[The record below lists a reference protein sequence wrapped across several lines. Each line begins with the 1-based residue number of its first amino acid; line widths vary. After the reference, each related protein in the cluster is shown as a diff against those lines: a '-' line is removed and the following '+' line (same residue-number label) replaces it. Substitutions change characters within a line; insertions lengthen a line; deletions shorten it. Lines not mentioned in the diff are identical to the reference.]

1 MNHIYVTL
9 SLAFLILFSSLDIRS
24 SESDMK
30 IIGERIVEDLMQVP
44 FNDEQISFL
53 MNSITD
59 EGYWPKIN
67 YTDLSRTGFE
77 NAKHTSYLVTLARAW
92 NKRDSKFYKNTQLK
106 ATIESALSFWVE
118 NDFICEN
125 WWHNQIG
132 TPNNLVNLLLLIG
145 DELPETLVDKTQ
157 PIIGRANLNASGARP
172 SGDRIKIAEI
182 LARNLLFLK
191 DESRFAE
198 VVKVLENEI
207 KFEMGRGMQYDYSFH
222 HRDDRVNNTLSYGLQ
237 FADVFALWADY
248 VHDTKYE
255 FSQEKISILVDYY
268 LDGICKMMVY
278 GKYPDLGAKNRS
290 ISRKE
295 ALQAMGTSIVEK
307 LAKVTDYRKNELQK
321 IIESRKYGR
330 FTPEFLY
337 SKFFWCSEYY
347 SHQRPAFFT
356 SVRMF
361 SQRNCNMEVPY
372 NGEGLL
378 NHHLGDGANYVY
390 VEGTEYYDI
399 FPVFDWQKIPG
410 TTIVQKPELIPEKD
424 IQKWGLTTFV
434 GGVTDGSY
442 GVTAFDF
449 ISPHD
454 STKAKKSWFFFDNEY
469 VCLGSGIESDKNY
482 PVVTTLNQSHLKG
495 DVIVS
500 VDNKKQISKKGNRQ
514 IKNVQYVY
522 HNNIGYFFQI
532 PTAINLSNQIQEGSW
547 RRINCQSDIS
557 DKKVAMEVFKL
568 WIDHG
573 INPKNATYEY
583 IVMPAI
589 TSNEFEKRIDNRDIQ
604 ILSNTTNI
612 QSVKHR
618 KLNIIQ
624 AVFYKP
630 GLLNISQGNYL
641 KCEDPCLIMLS
652 FNGEKLVKIS
662 ASDPNRNLES
672 INFSLPIKIEKK
684 QDNFFSK
691 WDDNNK
697 RSDISI
703 RLPSGVYQGESITI
717 YL

>member
-1 MNHIYVTL
+1 
-9 SLAFLILFSSLDIRS
+9 
-24 SESDMK
+24 
-30 IIGERIVEDLMQVP
+30 
-44 FNDEQISFL
+44 
-53 MNSITD
+53 
-59 EGYWPKIN
+59 
-67 YTDLSRTGFE
+67 
-77 NAKHTSYLVTLARAW
+77 
-92 NKRDSKFYKNTQLK
+92 
-106 ATIESALSFWVE
+106 
-118 NDFICEN
+118 
-125 WWHNQIG
+125 
-132 TPNNLVNLLLLIG
+132 
-145 DELPETLVDKTQ
+145 
-157 PIIGRANLNASGARP
+157 
-172 SGDRIKIAEI
+172 
-182 LARNLLFLK
+182 
-191 DESRFAE
+191 
-198 VVKVLENEI
+198 
-207 KFEMGRGMQYDYSFH
+207 MQYDYSFH

-347 SHQRPAFFT
+347 SHQCPAFFT

-482 PVVTTLNQSHLKG
+482 LVVTTLNQSHLKG

-500 VDNKKQISKKGNRQ
+500 VDNKKQILKKGNRQ

-547 RRINCQSDIS
+547 LRINRQSDIS
-557 DKKVAMEVFKL
+557 DEKVAMEVFKL

>member
-1 MNHIYVTL
+1 MNNVYITL
-9 SLAFLILFSSLDIRS
+9 SITFLLLFYSFHIRS

-30 IIGERIVEDLMQVP
+30 IIRERIVEDLMQVP
-44 FNDEQISFL
+44 VDDEQISFL
-53 MNSITD
+53 INSLTK
-59 EGYWPKIN
+59 EGYWPAIN
-67 YTDLSRTGFE
+67 YDDLSSTGFE
-77 NAKHTSYLVTLARAW
+77 NAKHTFYLVTLARAW
-92 NKRDSKFYKNTQLK
+92 NKPDSRFYKNPQLK
-106 ATIESALSFWVE
+106 AAIESALTFWVK

-191 DESRFAE
+191 DETRFAE
-198 VVKVLENEI
+198 VVKVIEGEI
-207 KFEMGRGMQYDYSFH
+207 KFETGRGMQYDYSFH
-222 HRDDRVNNTLSYGLQ
+222 HRDDGVNNTLSYGLQ

-248 VHDTKYE
+248 VHDTEYE
-255 FSQEKISILVDYY
+255 FSREKIGILVDYY

-290 ISRKE
+290 ISRKGE
-295 ALQAMGTSIVEK
+295 LKAMGTSTVEK
-307 LAKVTDYRKNELQK
+307 LANITDYRKNELLK
-321 IIESRKYGR
+321 IMESRKYGR
-330 FTPEFLY
+330 FAPELSY

-347 SHQRPAFFT
+347 SHQRPSFFT

-361 SQRNCNMEVPY
+361 SERNCNMEVPY

-410 TTIVQKPELIPEKD
+410 TTIVQKSEQMSEKD

-434 GGVTDGSY
+434 GGVTDGY
-442 GVTAFDF
+442 NGVAAFDF

-482 PVVTTLNQSHLKG
+482 PVVTTLNQCHLKG
-495 DVIVS
+495 DVV
-500 VDNKKQISKKGNRQ
+500 VKADNKKQILKKGNRP
-514 IKNVQYVY
+514 IKNVQWVY
-522 HNNIGYFFQI
+522 HNNVGYFFQR
-532 PTAINLSNQIQEGSW
+532 PTTINLSNQIQEGSW
-547 RRINCQSDIS
+547 RRINRQSDIS
-557 DKKVAMEVFKL
+557 DEKVTMEVFKL

-573 INPKNATYEY
+573 INSKNATYEY
-583 IVMPAI
+583 TVKPGI
-589 TSNEFEKRIDNRDIQ
+589 TNEEFEKWTDNGDIQ
-604 ILSNTTNI
+604 ILSNTADI

-618 KLNIIQ
+618 KLNMIQ

-630 GLLNISQGNYL
+630 GLLNISHGNYVQ
-641 KCEDPCLIMLS
+641 CEDPCLIMLS

-662 ASDPNRNLES
+662 VADPNRDLES
-672 INFSLPIKIEKK
+672 INFSLPIKIERN
-684 QDNFFSK
+684 QDDFISK
-691 WDDNNK
+691 WDDKTKQSN
-697 RSDISI
+697 ISI
-703 RLPSGVYQGESITI
+703 RLPSGVYQGKSVTV